1 MLECGQNYKGT
12 VSETCSLCNCL
23 DNENHRLNFCPKWKE
38 TNFYNAH
45 DKVDFEKIY
54 SKDMNEV
61 RRVITAIHRVWNT
74 ENAHGTMFDQ

>member
-12 VSETCSLCNCL
+12 VCETCSLCNCL

-74 ENAHGTMFDQ
+74 ENAHGTMFVQ